1 MSTNAGGHTTGRH
14 GHSGSVTWPEAR
26 AIALRAAPPWPVAEV
41 SLPMAYGCRL
51 ARPLRALVAVPGVD
65 VSAMDGY
72 AVAGEKGPWQVVGR
86 VLAGGHAH
94 DEVLKP
100 GEAVEIATGAQVPEG
115 AIAVLAYEA
124 ATVTPAPGRS
134 SAAVEPPGGP
144 PGGSTGVGEQPPG
157 GSTGPGEQLPGG
169 VIGVGEQLPG
179 GLTGPG
185 EQLPGGG
192 AGVGEQSPG
201 GVAGVGEQSP
211 GGVGG
216 VGEKMAGPG
225 ASRWAGVMVHGV
237 VDEGRHIRRRGED
250 VGLDEVVLAA
260 GTTVTPAVL
269 GLAAALGHDV
279 LAVHRRPEVAVLVTG
294 DEVVDEG
301 LPEPGRVRDAIGPFL
316 PGLVEWAGGRMGAR
330 LRLPDGAAPLHAALR
345 RHAEAGRRACP
356 GSEGGLQGAD
366 LGGLQGADLGGLQG
380 ADLGGLQGADLGGLQ
395 GADLIVACGASSKGP
410 ADHLRA
416 VLDELGAD
424 VLVDGVAVRPGH
436 PQLLARLPDGRLVV
450 GLPGNPFAALAAAL
464 TLLVPLLRGERY
476 EPGERTTLAGAASAR
491 PPAEGCHGSA
501 PQRGPEARK
510 GHRLAHPRDT
520 RLVPVRRSGKGAVP
534 VGHDRPGSLW
544 GAALADALAVI
555 PPGWD
560 GEPVELLDL
569 PD

>member
-1 MSTNAGGHTTGRH
+1 MSTNAAGHPTGGH
-14 GHSGSVTWPEAR
+14 GHSGSVSWPEAR
-26 AIALRAAPPWPVAEV
+26 AIALRAAPAWPVAEV
-41 SLPMAYGCRL
+41 PLPMAYGCRL
-51 ARPLRALVAVPGVD
+51 ARPLRALAAVPGVD

-72 AVAGEKGPWQVVGR
+72 ALAGEQGPWRVVGR

-94 DEVLKP
+94 AEVLKP
-100 GEAVEIATGAQVPEG
+100 GCAVEIATGARVPEG
-115 AIAVLAYEA
+115 ATAVLPYEA
-124 ATVTPAPGRS
+124 AVETPAPPRDTAPGKG
-134 SAAVEPPGGP
+134 SAAVRTSAVSGDGGEAPPDR
-144 PGGSTGVGEQPPG
+144 E
-157 GSTGPGEQLPGG
+157 
-169 VIGVGEQLPG
+169 
-179 GLTGPG
+179 
-185 EQLPGGG
+185 
-192 AGVGEQSPG
+192 A
-201 GVAGVGEQSP
+201 
-211 GGVGG
+211 
-216 VGEKMAGPG
+216 AGPE
-225 ASRWAGVMVHGV
+225 ASREAEVLVHGV
-237 VDEGRHIRRRGED
+237 VEEGRHIRRRGED

-316 PGLVEWAGGRMGAR
+316 PGLVEWAGGRTGAR
-330 LRLPDGAAPLHAALR
+330 LRLPDGVAPLQAALR
-345 RHAEAGRRACP
+345 RHPEAAGGGQVGGAGEAEV
-356 GSEGGLQGAD
+356 
-366 LGGLQGADLGGLQG
+366 
-380 ADLGGLQGADLGGLQ
+380 
-395 GADLIVACGASSKGP
+395 IVVCGASSKGP

-436 PQLLARLPDGRLVV
+436 PQLLARLPGGRLVV

-464 TLLVPLLRGERY
+464 TLLVPVLKGERY
-476 EPGERTTLAGAASAR
+476 EPGERTTLAGTAKEGLRAR
-491 PPAEGCHGSA
+491 G
-501 PQRGPEARK
+501 
-510 GHRLAHPRDT
+510 LAHHKDT

-555 PPGWD
+555 PPRWD

>member
-115 AIAVLAYEA
+115 ATAVLPYEA

-169 VIGVGEQLPG
+169 V
-179 GLTGPG
+179 
-185 EQLPGGG
+185 

-201 GVAGVGEQSP
+201 GVAGVGEQ
-211 GGVGG
+211 
-216 VGEKMAGPG
+216 MAGPG
-225 ASRWAGVMVHGV
+225 ASRWAGVTVSGV

-330 LRLPDGAAPLHAALR
+330 LRLPDGAAPLHTALR

-356 GSEGGLQGAD
+356 GSE
-366 LGGLQGADLGGLQG
+366 
-380 ADLGGLQGADLGGLQ
+380 GGLQGADLGGLQ

-476 EPGERTTLAGAASAR
+476 EPGERATLAGAAKAR
-491 PPAEGCHGSA
+491 PPAEGCHGTA

-510 GHRLAHPRDT
+510 GHGLAHPRDT